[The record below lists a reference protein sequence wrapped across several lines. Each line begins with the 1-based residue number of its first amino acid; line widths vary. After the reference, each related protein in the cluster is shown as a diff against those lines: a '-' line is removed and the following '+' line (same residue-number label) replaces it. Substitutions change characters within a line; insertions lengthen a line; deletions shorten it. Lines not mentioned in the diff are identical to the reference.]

1 MKGGNL
7 YERGMILKGEITTS
21 HDVRNLYL
29 NSQTEAYILLVIA
42 TFVHISIDIQYIKMT
57 GQDLYP
63 LTFEPL
69 LKEVIWG
76 GQAIRPFKG
85 LTPDEKKIGESWE
98 ISHVDDNYSVVA
110 EGVLRGKSLDE
121 LIRLYGDRL
130 VGKSVLERFGSRFPL
145 LIKFIDARDY
155 LSIQVHPDDE
165 LGMKRHNSFGK
176 TEMWYVINAA
186 KGSKLYSGFAVQSSP
201 EDYVKRIADG
211 TIVEALAE
219 YEVHPGD
226 VFFLPAGRVHAI
238 GAGCFIAEI
247 QQTSNITYRIYDYD
261 RTDAAGNKRELHTE
275 LAKDA
280 IDYRLEKDYRTTY
293 TPQVDKPVELVSCRY
308 FETNLLDL
316 DEAIERNWSGLDSFV
331 IYICMEGGLTLRD
344 SSGNEISLH
353 QGQSV
358 LVPAENKS
366 VQLTPQD
373 KCKLLETYIPEIK

>member
-1 MKGGNL
+1 MPTNK
-7 YERGMILKGEITTS
+7 
-21 HDVRNLYL
+21 
-29 NSQTEAYILLVIA
+29 
-42 TFVHISIDIQYIKMT
+42 
-57 GQDLYP
+57 LYP

-76 GQAIRPFKG
+76 GSAIRPFKG
-85 LTPDEKKIGESWE
+85 LTPDDKKVGESWE

-110 EGVLRGKSLDE
+110 AGPLAGKNLDE
-121 LIRLYGDRL
+121 LIKTYGEEL
-130 VGKSVLERFGSRFPL
+130 VGKSVLERFGQRFPL
-145 LIKFIDARDY
+145 LIKFIDAHDY

-165 LGMKRHNSFGK
+165 LGLKRHNSFGK
-176 TEMWYVINAA
+176 TEMWYVINATPGA
-186 KGSKLYSGFAVQSSP
+186 KLYSGFAVQSSP
-201 EDYVKRIADG
+201 EDYVRRIEEG

-280 IDYRLEKDYRTTY
+280 IDYRLEDDYRTAY
-293 TPQVDKPVELVSCRY
+293 TPQVDAPVELVSCRY

-316 DEAIERNWSGLDSFV
+316 DAPLSRDWSALDSFV
-331 IYICMEGGLTLRD
+331 IYICMEGGVRLTD
-344 SSGNEISLH
+344 ADGTVVELH

-358 LVPAENKS
+358 LVPATNS
-366 VQLTPQD
+366 SLTLAPVG
-373 KCKLLETYIPEIK
+373 KVKLLETYIPAAK

>member
-1 MKGGNL
+1 MA
-7 YERGMILKGEITTS
+7 
-21 HDVRNLYL
+21 
-29 NSQTEAYILLVIA
+29 TE
-42 TFVHISIDIQYIKMT
+42 Q
-57 GQDLYP
+57 LYP
-63 LTFEPL
+63 LTFTPL

-76 GQAIRPFKG
+76 GSDIRPFKG
-85 LTPDEKKIGESWE
+85 LEPDDKKIGESWE
-98 ISHVDDNYSVVA
+98 ISHVDDNFSIVA
-110 EGVLRGKSLDE
+110 EGALAGQNLDE
-121 LIRLYGDRL
+121 LIDLYGERL
-130 VGKSVLERFGSRFPL
+130 VGKSVQERFGHRFPL

-186 KGSKLYSGFAVQSSP
+186 PKAKLYSGFAVQSSP
-201 EDYVKRIADG
+201 EDYVRRIEEG
-211 TIVEALAE
+211 TIVNALAE
-219 YEVHPGD
+219 YEVRPGD

-280 IDYRLEKDYRTTY
+280 IDYRLEKDYRTAY
-293 TPQVDKPVELVSCRY
+293 TPVADQPVHLVECQY

-316 DEAIERNWSGLDSFV
+316 TQPISRDWSQLDSFV
-331 IYICMEGGLTLRD
+331 IYICMEGKVTLRD
-344 SSGNEISLH
+344 AQGNEVRLH

-358 LVPAENKS
+358 LVPAENPS
-366 VQLTPQD
+366 LTLTPEGSV
-373 KCKLLETYIPEIK
+373 KLLETYIPAK

>member
-1 MKGGNL
+1 M
-7 YERGMILKGEITTS
+7 TTFAPS
-21 HDVRNLYL
+21 ADNP
-29 NSQTEAYILLVIA
+29 
-42 TFVHISIDIQYIKMT
+42 HISPRYHTFIMPTNK
-57 GQDLYP
+57 LYP

-76 GQAIRPFKG
+76 GSAIRPFKG
-85 LTPDEKKIGESWE
+85 LTPDDKKVGESWE

-110 EGVLRGKSLDE
+110 AGPLAGKTLDE
-121 LIRLYGDRL
+121 LIKTYGEEL
-130 VGKSVLERFGSRFPL
+130 VGKSVLERFGQRFPL

-165 LGMKRHNSFGK
+165 LGLKRHNSFGK
-176 TEMWYVINAA
+176 TEMWYVINATPGA
-186 KGSKLYSGFAVQSSP
+186 KLYSGFAVQSSP
-201 EDYVKRIADG
+201 EDYVRRIEEG

-261 RTDAAGNKRELHTE
+261 RTDASGNKRELHTE

-280 IDYRLEKDYRTTY
+280 IDYRLQDDYRTTY
-293 TPQVDKPVELVSCRY
+293 TPHVDEAVELVSCRY

-316 DEAIERNWSGLDSFV
+316 DQPIVRDWATLDSFV
-331 IYICMEGGLTLRD
+331 IYICMEGKVTLQD
-344 SSGNEISLH
+344 ASGYEVSLH

-358 LVPAENKS
+358 LVPAENELVK
-366 VQLTPQD
+366 LIPQD
-373 KCKLLETYIPEIK
+373 GCKRLETYIPTDK

>member
-1 MKGGNL
+1 
-7 YERGMILKGEITTS
+7 
-21 HDVRNLYL
+21 
-29 NSQTEAYILLVIA
+29 
-42 TFVHISIDIQYIKMT
+42 
-57 GQDLYP
+57 
-63 LTFEPL
+63 
-69 LKEVIWG
+69 
-76 GQAIRPFKG
+76 
-85 LTPDEKKIGESWE
+85 
-98 ISHVDDNYSVVA
+98 
-110 EGVLRGKSLDE
+110 
-121 LIRLYGDRL
+121 
-130 VGKSVLERFGSRFPL
+130 
-145 LIKFIDARDY
+145 
-155 LSIQVHPDDE
+155 
-165 LGMKRHNSFGK
+165 
-176 TEMWYVINAA
+176 MWYVINAA
-186 KGSKLYSGFAVQSSP
+186 KGAKLYSGFAVQSSP

-316 DEAIERNWSGLDSFV
+316 DEAVERNWSGLDSFV
-331 IYICMEGGLTLRD
+331 IYICMEGGLTLCD
-344 SSGNEISLH
+344 SSGNEVSLH

-366 VQLTPQD
+366 VQLTPQG

>member
-1 MKGGNL
+1 MA
-7 YERGMILKGEITTS
+7 
-21 HDVRNLYL
+21 
-29 NSQTEAYILLVIA
+29 TE
-42 TFVHISIDIQYIKMT
+42 Q
-57 GQDLYP
+57 LYP
-63 LTFEPL
+63 LTFTPL

-76 GQAIRPFKG
+76 GSDIRPFKG
-85 LTPDEKKIGESWE
+85 LEPDDKKIGESWE
-98 ISHVDDNYSVVA
+98 ISHVDDNFSIVA
-110 EGVLRGKSLDE
+110 EGALAGKNLDE
-121 LIRLYGDRL
+121 LIDLYGERL
-130 VGKSVLERFGSRFPL
+130 VGKSVQERFGHRFPL

-186 KGSKLYSGFAVQSSP
+186 PKAKLYSGFAVQSSP
-201 EDYVKRIADG
+201 EDYVRRIEEG
-211 TIVEALAE
+211 TIVNALAE
-219 YEVHPGD
+219 YEVRPGD

-280 IDYRLEKDYRTTY
+280 IDYRLEKDYRTAY
-293 TPQVDKPVELVSCRY
+293 TPVADQPVHLVECQY

-316 DEAIERNWSGLDSFV
+316 TQPISRDWSQLDSFV
-331 IYICMEGGLTLRD
+331 IYICMEGKVTLRD
-344 SSGNEISLH
+344 AQGNEVRLH

-358 LVPAENKS
+358 LVPAENPS
-366 VQLTPQD
+366 LTLTPEGSV
-373 KCKLLETYIPEIK
+373 KLLETYIPAK

>member
-1 MKGGNL
+1 MA
-7 YERGMILKGEITTS
+7 
-21 HDVRNLYL
+21 
-29 NSQTEAYILLVIA
+29 TE
-42 TFVHISIDIQYIKMT
+42 Q
-57 GQDLYP
+57 LYP
-63 LTFEPL
+63 LTFAPL

-76 GQAIRPFKG
+76 GSDIRPFKG
-85 LTPDEKKIGESWE
+85 LEPDDKKIGESWE
-98 ISHVDDNYSVVA
+98 ISHVDDNFSIVA
-110 EGVLRGKSLDE
+110 EGALAGKNLDE
-121 LIRLYGDRL
+121 LIDLYGERL
-130 VGKSVLERFGSRFPL
+130 VGKSVQERFGHRFPL

-186 KGSKLYSGFAVQSSP
+186 PKAKLYSGFAVQSSP
-201 EDYVKRIADG
+201 EDYVRRIEEG
-211 TIVEALAE
+211 TIVDALAE
-219 YEVHPGD
+219 YEVRPGD

-280 IDYRLEKDYRTTY
+280 IDYRLEKDYRTAY
-293 TPQVDKPVELVSCRY
+293 TPIADQPVHLVECQY

-316 DEAIERNWSGLDSFV
+316 TQPISRDWSQLDSFV
-331 IYICMEGGLTLRD
+331 IYICMEGKVTLRD
-344 SSGNEISLH
+344 AQGNEVSLH

-358 LVPAENKS
+358 LVPAENPS
-366 VQLTPQD
+366 LTLTPEGSV
-373 KCKLLETYIPEIK
+373 KLLETYIPAK